1 MEGPPNRYEPDSLQP
16 GDIQRRLEPMGLEGL
31 ERNINRLPVCAS
43 GEMRAVGL
51 PGTNIVRSTQVKRIQ
66 LAIATHD
73 EAQARVA
80 GRIEGIAQGITQGI
94 AESFY
99 NNFGK

>member
-43 GEMRAVGL
+43 GEMRAVARNASVLESRQWQGVETCAADAL
-51 PGTNIVRSTQVKRIQ
+51 RPESL
-66 LAIATHD
+66 LAALSGCD
-73 EAQARVA
+73 VA
-80 GRIEGIAQGITQGI
+80 
-94 AESFY
+94 Y
-99 NNFGK
+99 YLVH